1 MKKEDQ
7 REIYADV
14 LERLIIHLQKRKD
27 VQNID
32 LMNLLGFCRNCLS
45 KWYVAAAKKSNYHV
59 NYDDARS
66 LIYGMPYQEW
76 KDKYQTE
83 ASKEQLETFEKN
95 KN

>member
-14 LERLIIHLQKRKD
+14 LERLIKHLQKRTD

-32 LMNLLGFCRNCLS
+32 LMNLSGFCRNCLS
-45 KWYVAAAKKSNYHV
+45 KWYVAAAEKRNYHI

-66 LIYGMPYQEW
+66 LIYGMPYQKW
-76 KDKYQTE
+76 KDINQTE
-83 ASKEQLETFEKN
+83 VSKEQLDVFEKN

>member
-1 MKKEDQ
+1 MNKEDQ

-14 LERLIIHLQKRKD
+14 LERLIEHLQKRTD

-32 LMNLLGFCRNCLS
+32 LMNLSGFCRNCLS
-45 KWYVAAAKKSNYHV
+45 KWYVAAAEKRKFHV

-66 LIYGMPYQEW
+66 LIYGMQYKKW

-83 ASKEQLETFEKN
+83 PSKEQLDAFEKN